1 MTAFQFVQIVAG
13 SAVFFGS
20 LVALSTHNRCG
31 QCLKRIYFWQ
41 SRAHFLAG
49 ARRGWF
55 HTQCDE
61 IKTTAPTASLPD
73 EVGITQVNHA
83 H

>member
-1 MTAFQFVQIVAG
+1 MTAFQLVTIVGG
-13 SAVFFGS
+13 SAVFVGS
-20 LVALSTHNRCG
+20 MVVLSTRNHCG
-31 QCLKRIYFWQ
+31 QCLKRVYFWQ

-61 IKTTAPTASLPD
+61 VKATAPSRPE
-73 EVGITQVNHA
+73 EVGVTQINHA

>member
-1 MTAFQFVQIVAG
+1 MTAFQLLTIVGG
-13 SAVFFGS
+13 SAVFAGS
-20 LVALSTHNRCG
+20 MVALGTRNHCG

-55 HTQCDE
+55 HTQCDDVKAATPSRPE
-61 IKTTAPTASLPD
+61 
-73 EVGITQVNHA
+73 EVGMSQINHA

>member
-1 MTAFQFVQIVAG
+1 VTAFQFVQILVG
-13 SAVFFGS
+13 STVFVGS
-20 LVALSTHNRCG
+20 VLALSTRNRCG
-31 QCLKRIYFWQ
+31 QCFKRIYFWQ

-61 IKTTAPTASLPD
+61 MKKATPRLPD
-73 EVGITQVNHA
+73 EVGVTQINHA
-83 H
+83 R